1 MTHLGKTYHEPRAN
15 LVRNFL
21 IIFSN
26 IRHFYIHLANVLPN
40 LTQLCMELVTRHQ
53 NVEQKVALLMV
64 TVLQDLEYAVHLSKS
79 FDKYKDR
86 YILIK

>member
-1 MTHLGKTYHEPRAN
+1 
-15 LVRNFL
+15 
-21 IIFSN
+21 
-26 IRHFYIHLANVLPN
+26 
-40 LTQLCMELVTRHQ
+40 MELVTRHQ